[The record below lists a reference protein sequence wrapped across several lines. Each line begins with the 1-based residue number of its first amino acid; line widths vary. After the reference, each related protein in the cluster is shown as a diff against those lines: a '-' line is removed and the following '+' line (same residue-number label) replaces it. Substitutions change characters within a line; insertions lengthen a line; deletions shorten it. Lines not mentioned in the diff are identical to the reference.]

1 MGSPNLY
8 YRANSRVD
16 QKQKEDEAESLADS
30 QVTIPKRSE
39 LLEQFYMMYSWRLP
53 MELTPIDQTLA
64 IVARVRKYKST
75 EFIPISRVKSL
86 ADNNKDVHVVH
97 IRIKGANGDLLL
109 DPSKSLSRRNSD
121 IAKISTLFFLP

>member
-75 EFIPISRVKSL
+75 EFIPHMPS
-86 ADNNKDVHVVH
+86 HVF
-97 IRIKGANGDLLL
+97 
-109 DPSKSLSRRNSD
+109 S
-121 IAKISTLFFLP
+121 